1 MFRKA
6 QFSVEFMI
14 VFSFVL
20 LVFLFLFA
28 MITSQRSLGLSDQL
42 FSQMQLIAQSIALQ
56 INNAI
61 SAGSGYSTSMH
72 IGTTVGLVP
81 YNLTITKNGMIIV
94 SAYVGK
100 QLTQARAYS
109 MAKSI
114 VSSPS
119 FATSSSQAYLMPIQ
133 NGTLYI
139 QNSYGTICIDYSCQ
153 SPTASTPQHISMTEQ
168 NVHVANFNGQSSYIT
183 VPTSNAVSFNGPSV
197 TVAFW
202 IYPVPSQ
209 YWGASGNYW
218 ENAVSVYPSTA
229 CTGGGAGTGYNFFIE
244 SGGNPPTESWTA
256 DNVRDFP
263 GKVLQP
269 YKWQMLVGVAN
280 STYIN
285 VYYDGEQIGTP
296 IATNGITTFTSPPTI
311 RISGSHLASSGPGC
325 NPVSGDLANVQIYN
339 TSLSASEIQALY
351 QEGIDGTPIQ
361 NAGLVGWWPLDGN
374 ANDYSGFGNNGE
386 INGPVIF
393 TAVSQLFAKVTSGIG
408 YAVSNALV
416 GFTTTFGSLSGSGGY
431 GSATTNYTNSNGI
444 ATAFLNQQGNNGYAL
459 VKASV
464 FNGNQSLQ
472 RSLVGWWPLNINFGT
487 TAYDLS
493 GNRNNGTISGY
504 AAWSSPN
511 FIAGFDGSNSS
522 YIQITTPVAVNT
534 ISTAYTLDVWINQSY
549 APANLLILGNT
560 SCIGISSSPISKSDY
575 SISAWLSGSA
585 TPFGN
590 VPYNSWQNIAVV
602 YNGIG
607 YTTRTVYVNG
617 VAVGIDS
624 SGSVSSCNDYPK
636 MWYNASANV
645 AKGEMANAQ
654 MYATALSAN
663 QIQQLYQEGIS
674 APPIAGA
681 GLVGWW
687 PLNGNANDYSGNG
700 NNGTVYGAISFV
712 PQNLAASNYTSSLAA
727 NFNGQSSVITA
738 PISLN
743 SSSFSIV
750 FWTDPANQLKIT
762 SSNGYTVMNSV
773 GTNTLEIWLNNGAGA
788 GASPGSGDEELGIGS
803 NYYHGFGVNANTWD
817 FIGVSVNN
825 GKISFYA
832 NGVGPYNVSG
842 VSGPYNVNSISL
854 AQSAAGISMFNGSI
868 ANFQIYNTALS
879 TSEIQALYQEGISG
893 VPISNAGLVGWWPLD
908 GNANDY
914 SGFGNNGTATNV
926 GYVGV
931 VSRTYNPISSLSNY
945 GLNFNGYGGYVSL
958 PPLHTLNGHNSFTIN
973 AWINYVG
980 GAQYFNQNPYPVGWP
995 GCHAGFMF
1003 SSPSSLTF
1011 FEWYTSNS
1019 INPPGCPT
1027 SGGGIAPASATVQP
1041 NTSYM
1046 VTGVYNNATGVLDFY
1061 VNGAYHS
1068 SAIVPSG
1075 DYISNYDETGY
1086 IGDALDGNTGTH
1098 FFDGSVGDVQIYN
1111 TALSSLQVQQ
1121 LYNSQ
1126 LQSASATI
1134 PMSWYP

>member
-1 MFRKA
+1 
-6 QFSVEFMI
+6 
-14 VFSFVL
+14 
-20 LVFLFLFA
+20 
-28 MITSQRSLGLSDQL
+28 
-42 FSQMQLIAQSIALQ
+42 
-56 INNAI
+56 
-61 SAGSGYSTSMH
+61 
-72 IGTTVGLVP
+72 
-81 YNLTITKNGMIIV
+81 
-94 SAYVGK
+94 
-100 QLTQARAYS
+100 
-109 MAKSI
+109 
-114 VSSPS
+114 
-119 FATSSSQAYLMPIQ
+119 
-133 NGTLYI
+133 
-139 QNSYGTICIDYSCQ
+139 
-153 SPTASTPQHISMTEQ
+153 
-168 NVHVANFNGQSSYIT
+168 
-183 VPTSNAVSFNGPSV
+183 
-197 TVAFW
+197 
-202 IYPVPSQ
+202 
-209 YWGASGNYW
+209 
-218 ENAVSVYPSTA
+218 
-229 CTGGGAGTGYNFFIE
+229 
-244 SGGNPPTESWTA
+244 
-256 DNVRDFP
+256 
-263 GKVLQP
+263 
-269 YKWQMLVGVAN
+269 
-280 STYIN
+280 
-285 VYYDGEQIGTP
+285 
-296 IATNGITTFTSPPTI
+296 
-311 RISGSHLASSGPGC
+311 
-325 NPVSGDLANVQIYN
+325 
-339 TSLSASEIQALY
+339 
-351 QEGIDGTPIQ
+351 
-361 NAGLVGWWPLDGN
+361 
-374 ANDYSGFGNNGE
+374 
-386 INGPVIF
+386 
-393 TAVSQLFAKVTSGIG
+393 
-408 YAVSNALV
+408 
-416 GFTTTFGSLSGSGGY
+416 
-431 GSATTNYTNSNGI
+431 
-444 ATAFLNQQGNNGYAL
+444 
-459 VKASV
+459 
-464 FNGNQSLQ
+464 
-472 RSLVGWWPLNINFGT
+472 
-487 TAYDLS
+487 
-493 GNRNNGTISGY
+493 
-504 AAWSSPN
+504 
-511 FIAGFDGSNSS
+511 
-522 YIQITTPVAVNT
+522 
-534 ISTAYTLDVWINQSY
+534 
-549 APANLLILGNT
+549 
-560 SCIGISSSPISKSDY
+560 
-575 SISAWLSGSA
+575 
-585 TPFGN
+585 
-590 VPYNSWQNIAVV
+590 
-602 YNGIG
+602 
-607 YTTRTVYVNG
+607 
-617 VAVGIDS
+617 
-624 SGSVSSCNDYPK
+624 
-636 MWYNASANV
+636 
-645 AKGEMANAQ
+645 
-654 MYATALSAN
+654 
-663 QIQQLYQEGIS
+663 
-674 APPIAGA
+674 
-681 GLVGWW
+681 
-687 PLNGNANDYSGNG
+687 
-700 NNGTVYGAISFV
+700 ISFV